1 MPLITSANK
10 VLYRVVRR
18 NKYWGIG
25 SILVHVTYTYEHID
39 YTERIDFLVV
49 KRPLGKLRKNMKF
62 TLIGDDREYMMQ
74 CIKELTP
81 IEALL
86 ENL

>member
-1 MPLITSANK
+1 MSLITSANK
-10 VLYRVVRR
+10 VLYRVVNR

-25 SILVHVTYTYEHID
+25 SILLHVTYTYEHLE
-39 YTERIDFLVV
+39 YTERINFLIV

-62 TLIGDDREYMMQ
+62 TLIGDDRKYMMQ
-74 CIKELTP
+74 YIKELTP